1 MISLTADWVSSE
13 GVTLSQ
19 DGKLMVTDAPKR
31 SGGDRFRLTSENK
44 SRCYIGE
51 SSHLRGRFG
60 AYRAPGSTQAT
71 HLRWNARLREHLE
84 AGGAIGLDLIIQ
96 IGAPTQDN
104 RKKEKNLSDTAV
116 RRLLEQAAI
125 VADEATEI
133 EPLNRRSMTFTP
145 AI

>member
-1 MISLTADWVSSE
+1 MP
-13 GVTLSQ
+13 
-19 DGKLMVTDAPKR
+19 PKKWGGYR
-31 SGGDRFRLTSENK
+31 SRLTRENE

-51 SSHLRGRFG
+51 SSNLRGRFG

-71 HLRWNARLREHLE
+71 HLRLNARLREHLG

-104 RKKEKNLSDTAV
+104 RKKKNLSDTAV